1 MDSIK
6 MRDSSSLFYT
16 KISRLLNS
24 RQPRKLERHQEG
36 RAAVLMPIFQKE
48 NDYFFLLTQRTH
60 MVETHKGQISFPGGI
75 AESDETLIR
84 TALRETWEEIGLAS
98 ERIELLGEFDEYLSV
113 AGLIVTPFVAAIDYP
128 FDLNPNLS
136 EVEEILQVPLS
147 LFEDASR
154 LRIETRRRFDR
165 DQPVYFYNFQGRDV
179 WGLTAHIIRDFI
191 LLLGGGPGQ

>member
-75 AESDETLIR
+75 AEGDETLIR

-113 AGLIVTPFVAAIDYP
+113 TGLIVTPFVAAIDYP

-136 EVEEILQVPLS
+136 EVEEILQVPLI
-147 LFEDASR
+147 LFEDGSR
-154 LRIETRRRFDR
+154 LRVETRRRFDR

-179 WGLTAHIIRDFI
+179 WGLTAQIIRDFI
-191 LLLGGGPGQ
+191 LLLGGSPGQ